1 MGKHQINAILCKSY
15 QSVVRQHDRKLKNRG
30 NKLRLYLERIGVRVI
45 AGAKA
50 FLQL

>member
-15 QSVVRQHDRKLKNRG
+15 LFVVRQHDRKLKNKG
-30 NKLRLYLERIGVRVI
+30 NKLRLYLERTGIRVI

>member
-15 QSVVRQHDRKLKNRG
+15 LFVVRQHDRKEKTG
-30 NKLRLYLERIGVRVI
+30 NKLRLDLERTGNRVT

-50 FLQL
+50 FFQL

>member
-15 QSVVRQHDRKLKNRG
+15 LFVVRQHDRKLKTEEINY
-30 NKLRLYLERIGVRVI
+30 RLDLERTGVRVI